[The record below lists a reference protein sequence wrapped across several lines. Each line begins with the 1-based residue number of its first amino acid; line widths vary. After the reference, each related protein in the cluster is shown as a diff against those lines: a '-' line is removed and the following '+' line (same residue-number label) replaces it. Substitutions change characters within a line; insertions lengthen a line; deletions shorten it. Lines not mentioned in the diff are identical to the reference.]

1 MAIIAVFRN
10 LVVYRYRPCFST
22 NTRSS
27 NFDFLK
33 RSDRR
38 NRRTNRAMLEI
49 DVASIDRGKYSIRA
63 TIRET
68 DMEIFVRQPIIRS
81 IIQPIIQLLV
91 RPNVAF

>member
-1 MAIIAVFRN
+1 
-10 LVVYRYRPCFST
+10 
-22 NTRSS
+22 
-27 NFDFLK
+27 
-33 RSDRR
+33 
-38 NRRTNRAMLEI
+38 MLEI